1 MIDTRDISLILLE
14 SCWRASSLVY
24 TVVLPPLE
32 KPAYCHCSHSQVLI
46 TGAEL
51 VVRMGYE
58 QVMNK
63 TVSTLRTGSEKLCL
77 LLKGEGGG
85 EDDDRKVVR
94 KKPQMNPSK

>member
-1 MIDTRDISLILLE
+1 M
-14 SCWRASSLVY
+14 
-24 TVVLPPLE
+24 
-32 KPAYCHCSHSQVLI
+32 
-46 TGAEL
+46 
-51 VVRMGYE
+51 RMGYE

-77 LLKGEGGG
+77 LLKGEVGGG

>member
-1 MIDTRDISLILLE
+1 M
-14 SCWRASSLVY
+14 
-24 TVVLPPLE
+24 
-32 KPAYCHCSHSQVLI
+32 
-46 TGAEL
+46 
-51 VVRMGYE
+51 RMGYE

-85 EDDDRKVVR
+85 GEDDDRKVVR